1 MRLVASWC
9 GAGRR
14 NRGCDMRSEQDIQEQ
29 RAVWVFIVAL
39 VIGGGLLMVLGMALT
54 LAAMM

>member
-14 NRGCDMRSEQDIQEQ
+14 NRGCDMRSEQDIQE
-29 RAVWVFIVAL
+29 RCAAMIFMVVL